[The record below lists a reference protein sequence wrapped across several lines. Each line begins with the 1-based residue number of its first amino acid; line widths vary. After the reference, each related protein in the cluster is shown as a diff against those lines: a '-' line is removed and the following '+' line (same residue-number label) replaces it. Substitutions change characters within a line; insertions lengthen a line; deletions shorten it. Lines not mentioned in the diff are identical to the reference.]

1 MLYTS
6 SNYSYFSAS
15 TALILSIYPRL
26 FLVNNLTKFRKFLFR
41 GCGSS
46 SSSEKPSCIN
56 ANAKHPLS
64 PLPHPPSESRNII
77 PNDLSSSSIHVRN
90 TPPLLCATL
99 LLMSKPQ
106 GGTFTCHTEPTTFPS
121 TSPRHFQSNMLNQLV
136 ESHVESSREAIQADL
151 VDKIVYD
158 DFQVFDPLGR
168 VQNGQK
174 FGNWRVCRVRKTGQK
189 L

>member
-1 MLYTS
+1 MLHTS

-15 TALILSIYPRL
+15 TALILNIYPCL
-26 FLVNNLTKFRKFLFR
+26 FLVNNLTKFRKFLLR

-56 ANAKHPLS
+56 ANAKHPLP

-77 PNDLSSSSIHVRN
+77 PNDLASSSIHVRN

-106 GGTFTCHTEPTTFPS
+106 GGTFTCHTEPTTFTS

-136 ESHVESSREAIQADL
+136 ESHVGSSHEAIQADL

-158 DFQVFDPLGR
+158 DFQVLDPLGR

-174 FGNWRVCRVRKTGQK
+174 FGNWRVCQVRKTGQK